1 MAKEKKT
8 VANTLPELA
17 LLWHPTLNKGLTPDE
32 VSYGSGK
39 KIWWQCFDYADHF
52 WEASVANQ
60 RKKPRCPF
68 CSGSKIL
75 KGFNDLE
82 TRYPEVFA
90 ELHPTKNAEIDVD
103 SVTPKSAEKIWW
115 LCAEGH
121 EWEAIVF
128 NRTSGSGCPQCA
140 GYSVITGKT
149 DLQTLFPELS
159 KQWHPTLNGDL
170 TPGQVTSQTHRK
182 VWWLC
187 TENHEWEAT
196 VGSRARTGGNGC
208 PYCANKFINA
218 GENDLETARPDLA
231 REWDFSKNKLL
242 PSQVGPGSSQKAWWV
257 CSRNSGHSW
266 EAEISNRAKG
276 TGCPFCSNRLV
287 IAGEN
292 DLATTHPEV
301 ASQWAVSNKILPT
314 EVTSGSRSQVL
325 WQCPTNSLHLWEAQ
339 VRTRTSGSGC
349 PYCANRITLSGDND
363 LATLRPDVA
372 KEWDYEAN
380 DLSPEGVSVGSG
392 RKIGWVCSENPGHK
406 WTTILNYRTRARGG
420 SGCPHCH
427 KSAITSRAEQQIYDF
442 VQSLGFSAIKND
454 RTRLVRGLE
463 LDVYIPS
470 EKFAIEFNGL
480 YWHSEKFRNKDA
492 HQRKY
497 QACVNAGI
505 TLYQVW
511 EDDWVARKNVIL
523 RAIAH
528 RLNMSHML
536 PELLPDTP
544 AYYSERLGA
553 RSTTVSSLNYQE
565 AKKFLD
571 EHHIQGGTPGSHYLG
586 LKDRLNRLRAVLV
599 LRTTGR
605 AGELAIERY
614 ATAGVVSGGFTK
626 LLSYAE
632 REFTPRTWVTFAD
645 LSVSDGKLYEL
656 TGFRVDKMLKPDYSY
671 IVGLERVHKFNY
683 RLKRFRTD
691 PNLFYEDG
699 LTERQLAE
707 LNGLERV
714 WDSGK
719 IRFVK
724 DVN

>member
-1 MAKEKKT
+1 MTKAKKT

-17 LLWHPTLNKGLTPDE
+17 LLWHPTLNEGLTPDE

-39 KIWWQCFDYADHF
+39 KIWWQCFDYVDHF

-68 CSGSKIL
+68 CSGTKIL

-128 NRTSGSGCPQCA
+128 NRTSGRGCPQCA

-170 TPGQVTSQTHRK
+170 TPDQVTSRTHRK

-187 TENHEWEAT
+187 AEGHEWLAE
-196 VGSRARTGGNGC
+196 VYSRARGNNC
-208 PYCANKFINA
+208 PYCSNRIIDSSNSLLTINP
-218 GENDLETARPDLA
+218 ELA
-231 REWDFSKNKLL
+231 QEWDKEKNELL
-242 PSQVGPGSSQKAWWV
+242 ASEVGVGSTKKAWWV
-257 CSRNSGHSW
+257 CNINPLHSW
-266 EAEISNRAKG
+266 QVEPGNRG
-276 TGCPFCSNRLV
+276 
-287 IAGEN
+287 
-292 DLATTHPEV
+292 
-301 ASQWAVSNKILPT
+301 
-314 EVTSGSRSQVL
+314 
-325 WQCPTNSLHLWEAQ
+325 
-339 VRTRTSGSGC
+339 GC
-349 PYCANRITLSGDND
+349 PYCANRVVLKGDNDLATTNPELASQWHSGNALTPQQVVAGTKRRVIWQCLVNSLHRWEAQISARSGGKGCPYCANRAVLKGDND
-363 LATLRPDVA
+363 LATLRPEVA
-372 KEWDYEAN
+372 KEWDYSTNE
-380 DLSPEGVSVGSG
+380 LSPNEVPVHSVK
-392 RKIGWVCSENPGHK
+392 RVNWVCSINPEHK
-406 WTTILNYRTRARGG
+406 WEAHISERTHIRGG

-427 KSAITSRAEQQIYDF
+427 KSAITSRAEQEIYDF

-497 QACVNAGI
+497 QACVNTGI

-536 PELLPDTP
+536 PELLPDMP